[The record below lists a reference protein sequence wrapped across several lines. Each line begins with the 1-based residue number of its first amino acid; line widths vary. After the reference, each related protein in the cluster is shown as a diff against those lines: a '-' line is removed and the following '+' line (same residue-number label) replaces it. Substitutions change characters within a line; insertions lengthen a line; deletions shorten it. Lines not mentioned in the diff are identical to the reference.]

1 MKHYSQNGED
11 IFILDLFKSKKKEN
25 CFFFEFGAWDGIHL
39 SNCRL
44 LFENEWSGCFIE
56 SEEERYKKLK
66 DNYKNHSNIILI
78 NEKLDPETK
87 NIKKII
93 KKNNINEINLLSIDV
108 DGRDLSIWK
117 SLEILKPDTVIIEF
131 NDTIPFDTSYEDKTE
146 KCIGNSFLAINDFAK
161 SAEYELI
168 KVTRDNLIYATKSF
182 NQGMHKVITA
192 EEVYSIC
199 KPIRVGFNN
208 FGEYLFFYDHKLDFK
223 EVYKSPL
230 AKSFITFQPIPK
242 FIRNLTDVNG
252 QGAKFL
258 KKIYSL
264 MVFLLLRPI
273 LFIKY
278 ILTKFKQ

>member
-11 IFILDLFKSKKKEN
+11 IFIMDLFKSKKKEN
-25 CFFFEFGAWDGIHL
+25 CFFFEFGAWDGIRL

-44 LFENEWSGCFIE
+44 LFENGWSGCFVE
-56 SEEERYKKLK
+56 SDDERYKKLK

-78 NEKLDPETK
+78 NEKLDPDTK
-87 NIKKII
+87 NINQII

-131 NDTIPFDTSYEDKTE
+131 NDTIPFDTRYEDKTE
-146 KCIGNSFLAINDFAK
+146 KCIGNSFPAINDFAK
-161 SAEYELI
+161 STEYELI
-168 KVTRDNLIYATKSF
+168 KVTRDNLIYAKKSF

-192 EEVYSIC
+192 EEVYFIC

-258 KKIYSL
+258 KKLYSL
-264 MVFLLLRPI
+264 SIFLLLRPI

-278 ILTKFKQ
+278 ILTKFK